1 MQYIKGNNV
10 ENLLKTRKLD
20 SLEAKRFLATV
31 LIIIGEFHKYG
42 FIHRDI
48 KPNNMILSD
57 DGRLQL
63 VDFGSVKI
71 QNKSLHK
78 EFLNRKSKT
87 SPLPSANNLEYLSGP
102 SSYNK
107 NSLDIGNTWVG
118 TEAYQS
124 PEVKNSLEP
133 GYQSDM

>member
-10 ENLLKTRKLD
+10 ETMLKNRKLD
-20 SLEAKRFLATV
+20 SWEAKRFLATV

-57 DGRLQL
+57 DGRLYL

-71 QNKSLHK
+71 QNKNLH
-78 EFLNRKSKT
+78 T
-87 SPLPSANNLEYLSGP
+87 EYLSRKSNSSIPKAPSNNNNDNHEYLFGP
-102 SSYNK
+102 SSFK
-107 NSLDIGNTWVG
+107 NSLSDNAGNTWVG
-118 TEAYQS
+118 TEA
-124 PEVKNSLEP
+124 
-133 GYQSDM
+133 